1 VTSEGELGERIVSA
15 VADRKSLSVDSL
27 PPLYESIEPDA
38 LEELVGHAATMHDTE
53 LVVQFSYAGYIVT
66 VRGSQE
72 ISIEDGALYRI
83 P

>member
-1 VTSEGELGERIVSA
+1 VTSEGELAVRIVSA

-53 LVVQFSYAGYIVT
+53 LVVQFTYAGYIVT
-66 VRGSQE
+66 VRGSKE
-72 ISIEDGALYRI
+72 ISIEENV
-83 P
+83 

>member
-1 VTSEGELGERIVSA
+1 MTSEGELGVRIVSA